1 MNKFGVKESLELV
14 DLILA
19 MAEAI
24 KQAKKD
30 GVVNWFDL
38 PKFAQVVIAAK
49 KAVEGSDWIDEE
61 LKDLSVEEAQLV
73 AAAALSAGQA
83 LMEAILKK

>member
-1 MNKFGVKESLELV
+1 MSKFGVKESLELV

-19 MAEAI
+19 IAEAI

-38 PKFAQVVIAAK
+38 PKFAPVVMAAK
-49 KAVEGSDWIDEE
+49 KAIDGSDLIDEE
-61 LKDLSVEEAQLV
+61 LRDLSAEEAQLV
-73 AAAALSAGQA
+73 ATAALSAGQA